1 MTDTSTN
8 ISTAVA
14 AIAARRTDPP
24 AVGTVEAP
32 VPSKVEAALLD
43 ARAAAAMC
51 GISRSLWLALHNS
64 GRIPLPV
71 RLGRRVLWRREE
83 LSAWIKAGCP
93 SRQVWHAGSRPRQ
106 GYVSQEGGRP

>member
-1 MTDTSTN
+1 MPDKTTN
-8 ISTAVA
+8 ISSAVA
-14 AIAARRTDPP
+14 TIAAQSAGATS
-24 AVGTVEAP
+24 VGTAEVP
-32 VPSKVEAALLD
+32 GPSKIEAALLD
-43 ARAAAAMC
+43 ARGAAAMC

-64 GRIPLPV
+64 GGIPLPV

-106 GYVSQEGGRP
+106 GYVAQEGGRQ

>member
-1 MTDTSTN
+1 MADTSTN

-14 AIAARRTDPP
+14 AIAAKHTDPP
-24 AVGTVEAP
+24 SVSTVEAP
-32 VPSKVEAALLD
+32 VPNKIEAALLD

-83 LSAWIKAGCP
+83 LLNWIRAGCP
-93 SRQVWHAGSRPRQ
+93 ARQIWHAGSRPRQ
-106 GYVSQEGGRP
+106 GYMAQEGGRS